1 VIQQVNLY
9 HPIFRREEKKFSAV
23 AMLQAG
29 GVLIVGALLM
39 YLFAWWQVG
48 YLRDQITQ
56 IDHDQQAAIQQ
67 LEEVNRTLVVH
78 PADPRLQEEV
88 RDLSAR
94 LDASEKIEE
103 MLKHDA
109 FARSAGYS
117 DYFAA
122 FARQAVPGLWLTG
135 IAITGAGAQLLLR
148 GRSTRPEL
156 VPRYLQKL
164 SAEKSLSGIRF
175 QNFQITRPEKAE
187 VSGVPVVEFLVKTSA
202 VEDEPPTGE
211 GQ

>member
-9 HPIFRREEKKFSAV
+9 HPIFRREQKKFSAV

-48 YLRDQITQ
+48 YLRSQIGQ
-56 IDHDQQAAIQQ
+56 IEHDQQAAMHQ
-67 LEEVNRTLVVH
+67 LEEVNRTLAVRQ
-78 PADPRLQEEV
+78 PDPRLQEEV

-94 LDASEKIEE
+94 LNASEKIEA
-103 MLKHDA
+103 MLSHDA

-148 GRSTRPEL
+148 GRSTRAEL
-156 VPRYLQKL
+156 VPRYLEKL

-175 QNFQITRPEKAE
+175 LQFQITRPEKAE
-187 VSGVPVVEFLVKTSA
+187 VSGVPVVEFLVKSGA
-202 VEDEPPTGE
+202 VEDESTSGE
-211 GQ
+211 GK

>member
-1 VIQQVNLY
+1 MIQQVNLY

-23 AMLQAG
+23 AMFQAG

-48 YLRDQITQ
+48 YMRSQISQTER
-56 IDHDQQAAIQQ
+56 DQQAAMRQ
-67 LEEVNRTLVVH
+67 LEEVGRTLGVRQT
-78 PADPRLQEEV
+78 DPRLQEEV

-94 LDASEKIEE
+94 LNASEKIEA
-103 MLKHDA
+103 MLKQDA

-117 DYFAA
+117 DYFSA
-122 FARQAVPGLWLTG
+122 FARQIVPGLWLTG
-135 IAITGAGAQLLLR
+135 IAITGTGTQLLLR

-164 SAEKSLSGIRF
+164 SAEKSLSGIHF
-175 QNFQITRPEKAE
+175 QHFQITRPEKAV
-187 VSGVPVVEFLVKTSA
+187 VSGVPVVEFLLKTSA
-202 VEDEPPTGE
+202 VEDEPATGE